1 MHESKK
7 SKKENSLMVAIPESS
22 PSVEVN
28 IYNDGEKRAGK
39 AGGSLM
45 ARENYENGGD
55 VEGSQTLVDNWLETL
70 KDTKDYNRKFEVPAN
85 VSAKY
90 NYGKIKADSDFQR
103 VQQDAEGLGILDVE
117 SKELNQILQD
127 VRRNQ
132 NWERAVKNTDNPNN
146 ILTATILSNKYNE
159 KDPVLNA
166 LKEGHTPDLPRR
178 DKESLETRIKTFL
191 GFEDEEA
198 PTKKP
203 EIDRVYTKA
212 DMEMLRRYK
221 DEDAMV
227 KHANASGL
235 AEQQGGQMANEER
248 PRKFAGGNTDNGL
261 MQQTAAA
268 INIPDSQKPNVITA
282 APDLKTVAAL
292 DYATTTEGQ
301 IALDKQA
308 LDPNR
313 QMAKEGGKFPDL
325 NKDGKVTQADI
336 LKGRGVFQE
345 GGEMV
350 MPPELMEQDV
360 PVDTYPN
367 MTPEEEAM
375 PVASDEQ
382 MQEDY
387 VDYVTAEVLTQDEQ
401 NYLNSAL
408 DNDPQLEGILDKVV
422 TYAAEFTGEGEVD
435 GPGTGISDSIPARLS
450 DGEFVIT
457 EKATDQIGAD
467 NLQTMMDE
475 AERAADGGMMQKYAL
490 GGAVQNSILGGAVK
504 DTTPLMDEKTEM
516 YGTTRQDDEMKKQMM
531 YANRMPSIIGR

>member
-1 MHESKK
+1 MVPREQAGVGRLITKPILKGIDNIRSSFTDIQLNDINSKQVENVQRNMEFSLDLDENIIEPSLDDIERK
-7 SKKENSLMVAIPESS
+7 MNEVNKRFNFYFVQDDSVPNKKEAIKRTALDFEITNQ
-22 PSVEVN
+22 SVKAIV
-28 IYNDGEKRAGK
+28 DGGGTRARK
-39 AGGSLM
+39 SRLAPPTPLQ
-45 ARENYENGGD
+45 RENIA
-55 VEGSQTLVDNWLETL
+55 LA
-70 KDTKDYNRKFEVPAN
+70 KDTKLAQEADTKGRITGGVAVGFPA
-85 VSAKY
+85 
-90 NYGKIKADSDFQR
+90 
-103 VQQDAEGLGILDVE
+103 ILMTLWNSKNDE
-117 SKELNQILQD
+117 SPTEEQ
-127 VRRNQ
+127 
-132 NWERAVKNTDNPNN
+132 
-146 ILTATILSNKYNE
+146 LTALGKAVE
-159 KDPVLNA
+159 KAEADNVDVFTFIDP
-166 LKEGHTPDLPRR
+166 
-178 DKESLETRIKTFL
+178 ETKIET
-191 GFEDEEA
+191 
-198 PTKKP
+198 
-203 EIDRVYTKA
+203 VY
-212 DMEMLRRYK
+212 
-221 DEDAMV
+221 
-227 KHANASGL
+227 
-235 AEQQGGQMANEER
+235 
-248 PRKFAGGNTDNGL
+248 
-261 MQQTAAA
+261 
-268 INIPDSQKPNVITA
+268 NIPA
-282 APDLKTVAAL
+282 AKR
-292 DYATTTEGQ
+292 EM
-301 IALDKQA
+301 
-308 LDPNR
+308 R
-313 QMAKEGGKFPDL
+313 QGKNKGGKFPDL

-345 GGEMV
+345 GGEMA

-375 PVASDEQ
+375 PIASDEQ

-422 TYAAEFTGEGEVD
+422 TYAAEFTGQGEVE

-457 EKATDQIGAD
+457 KKATDQIGAD